1 MVWSLKKPWLTSN
14 HPLMSLSSPLSP
26 LLDNRLNILLSFGP
40 GTKSM
45 IMAMDQVSLII
56 MQDVCSYE
64 GKWWNSAEFMWGI
77 LKGVI
82 MWREDAPDIGGWMV
96 GGYWGGTDGISGQ
109 EWYPMVSSSG
119 GGDPGGRKQ
128 GQGSFQPFKVLG
140 LPYPPHVDICHW
152 PCWI

>member
-26 LLDNRLNILLSFGP
+26 LLDNRLSILLSFGP
-40 GTKSM
+40 VTNSM

-56 MQDVCSYE
+56 MRDVCSNE